1 MRISNNLR
9 SVKPCRKRVC
19 AVTCMFMLL
28 LDVTTVVYAQNIN
41 FDRSRQHE
49 TRFWNSLSLRIQDAR
64 AISANSKQVKYPQD
78 AHRFAEKSTAKTVNL
93 LVVHRTKK
101 LTRAGGKPRL
111 VTVAKAMLNID
122 GERRVLEQGQ
132 SSPEGVTLVSADSDQ
147 AVVEINGQRET
158 LTLSMAAVFPGSVD
172 AEETE
177 DSDDKNVSLWEGPG
191 GFFYAD
197 GAIEDYPVHF
207 LLDTGANTIAISS
220 GLARRIGLNYE
231 GKQQK
236 IAKTVGG
243 TVAMVPIILKSVS
256 VGHITL
262 HDVLAGIFEGPESD
276 AALLGMSFLGQ
287 VDMVRTGKQM
297 ELKVR

>member
-1 MRISNNLR
+1 MRISN
-9 SVKPCRKRVC
+9 SVRLIKQRGKRVN
-19 AVTCMFMLL
+19 AVICVFTILL
-28 LDVTTVVYAQNIN
+28 GFSPLAYADSEAFNARMKHIESRPESI
-41 FDRSRQHE
+41 DRHAES
-49 TRFWNSLSLRIQDAR
+49 I
-64 AISANSKQVKYPQD
+64 AISNLS
-78 AHRFAEKSTAKTVNL
+78 L
-93 LVVHRTKK
+93 LVVYGTEK
-101 LTRAGGKPRL
+101 
-111 VTVAKAMLNID
+111 VTAAKAMLNID
-122 GERRVLEQGQ
+122 GSRQVLDEGQ
-132 SSPEGVTLVSADSDQ
+132 TSPEGVTLVSADSDY
-147 AVVEINGQRET
+147 AVVEINGRHET